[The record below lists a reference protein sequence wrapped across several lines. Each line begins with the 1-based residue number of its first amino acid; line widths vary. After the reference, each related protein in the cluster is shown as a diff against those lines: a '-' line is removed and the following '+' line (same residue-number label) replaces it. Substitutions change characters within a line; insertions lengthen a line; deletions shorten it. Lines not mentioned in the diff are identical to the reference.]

1 MNDIFDKDAVG
12 IRIGREGMCDSDEL
26 VLGTWKDIWK
36 HKEGTGGPLT
46 KGKKGD
52 IHGKEDAK

>member
-26 VLGTWKDIWK
+26 VLGTWKDIWEHIK
-36 HKEGTGGPLT
+36 NVLFDHRRKER
-46 KGKKGD
+46 K
-52 IHGKEDAK
+52 